1 MVIWLTNENLELKI
15 HLSSLLNP
23 FLGLLAIYHD
33 LIYIHLFLLRKLEKQ
48 RLRQRLV
55 GVGWAVQYLQ
65 FSG

>member
-33 LIYIHLFLLRKLEKQ
+33 LIYIHLFLLRKLE
-48 RLRQRLV
+48 RLRQRLA
-55 GVGWAVQYLQ
+55 GVGWAVHSL
-65 FSG
+65 